1 MNCLNNGNWWLEE
14 LMTEKNPY
22 QSRIQHTPYDA
33 LGRIHQGE
41 MTAEEKRTPS
51 VENFSVPHNTHY
63 WIFPLRNMHVHLF
76 NTITKLW
83 LCIRSNKRPQE
94 SLSLQSVILTHDCI
108 IQMWQWDKKCIC
120 CACVSVCVYVY
131 RERERIKSLTV
142 ISLFE
147 EFYKC
152 Y

>member
-22 QSRIQHTPYDA
+22 QSRIQYTPYDA

-41 MTAEEKRTPS
+41 MTAGEKRTPS

-76 NTITKLW
+76 NKITKLW

-94 SLSLQSVILTHDCI
+94 SYLCNQSFSPMTVLFRCDNETRN
-108 IQMWQWDKKCIC
+108 
-120 CACVSVCVYVY
+120 VYVVLVSLCVCMCT
-131 RERERIKSLTV
+131 ERERIKSLTV
-142 ISLFE
+142 ILLFE